1 MQGIPLIPTT
11 APHDLIARRCICC
24 GSQNLAKSP
33 AVLMPFVAY
42 RVFGH
47 EPFDILPEWGF
58 RDLRPGTAY
67 TLCNSLQCRE
77 CGMLFLNYRFTD
89 TQMASLYAG
98 YRDARYTRERDRF
111 EPGYAATAA
120 PGFEK
125 RSAYIAGVERWLA
138 PHLPGRP
145 AVLDWGGG
153 NGLNSPFL
161 GRAAILHVLD
171 ISAVACVEGAESVRP
186 EEFGRQHYDLL
197 ACSEVL
203 EHVPYPL
210 ELLKAMLPAV
220 GTETLLYLEVP
231 YEALM
236 REFPGSRE
244 LAPRKRHWHEHI
256 NFFNLDALV
265 CLLERVGL
273 RYIDHQ
279 TFSNDAKEFIGVI
292 ARRR

>member
-1 MQGIPLIPTT
+1 MQGIPLVPTT
-11 APHDLIARRCICC
+11 ASHDQIACCCICC
-24 GSQNLAKSP
+24 GNQSLAKSP

-47 EPFDILPEWGF
+47 EPCDILPEWGL

-77 CGMLFLNYRFTD
+77 CGLLFLDYRFTD
-89 TQMASLYAG
+89 TQMAALYAG

-120 PGFEK
+120 LGFEK
-125 RSAYIAGVERWLA
+125 RSAYIADVERWLA
-138 PHLPGRP
+138 PHLPERP

-161 GRAAILHVLD
+161 GRADILHVLD
-171 ISAVACVEGAESVRP
+171 ISAVACVEGAESARP
-186 EEFGRQHYDLL
+186 EKFGRQHYDLL

-210 ELLKAMLPAV
+210 ELLNAMLPAA
-220 GTETLLYLEVP
+220 GKETLLYLEVP
-231 YEALM
+231 HEALM
-236 REFPGSRE
+236 REFPDNRE
-244 LAPRKRHWHEHI
+244 LVSRKRHWHEHI

-273 RYIDHQ
+273 RYIDHKI
-279 TFSNDAKEFIGVI
+279 FSNDAKEFMGVI

>member
-1 MQGIPLIPTT
+1 
-11 APHDLIARRCICC
+11 
-24 GSQNLAKSP
+24 
-33 AVLMPFVAY
+33 MPFVAY

-47 EPFDILPEWGF
+47 EPCDILPEWGL

-77 CGMLFLNYRFTD
+77 CGLLFLDYRFTD
-89 TQMASLYAG
+89 TQMAALYAG

-120 PGFEK
+120 LGFEK
-125 RSAYIAGVERWLA
+125 RSAYIADVERWLA
-138 PHLPGRP
+138 PHLPERP

-161 GRAAILHVLD
+161 GRADILHVLD
-171 ISAVACVEGAESVRP
+171 ISAVACVEGAESARP
-186 EEFGRQHYDLL
+186 EKFGRQHYDLL

-210 ELLKAMLPAV
+210 ELLNAMLPAA
-220 GTETLLYLEVP
+220 GKETLLYLEVP
-231 YEALM
+231 HEALM
-236 REFPGSRE
+236 REFPDNRE
-244 LAPRKRHWHEHI
+244 LVSRKRHWHEHI

-273 RYIDHQ
+273 RYIDHKI
-279 TFSNDAKEFIGVI
+279 FSNDAKEFMGVI